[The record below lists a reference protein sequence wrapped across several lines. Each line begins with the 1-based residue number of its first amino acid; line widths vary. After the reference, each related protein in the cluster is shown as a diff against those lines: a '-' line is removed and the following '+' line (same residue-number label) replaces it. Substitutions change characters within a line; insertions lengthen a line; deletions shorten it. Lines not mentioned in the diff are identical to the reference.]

1 MPDPTRIAI
10 IGAGTGGYVAAIRA
24 AQLGAKVTLIESAA
38 VGGLCLNWGCIPS
51 KSLLACAELAQ
62 KINKA
67 GAFGIIITGG
77 VTYDLARM
85 VERKNTVVAGL
96 VKGVRALLKTWNVE
110 LIEGRG
116 ALVAPT
122 TVRVVK
128 PDGAEMTVQ
137 ADAIIIGTGTTAPS
151 LPTLALDGTHVIS
164 SREALD
170 LTAIPDSLVIVG
182 GGVEGCE
189 FASLFSV
196 LGTKVTLVEMLPR
209 ILATEDDEVSALLT
223 AELKKLGVTIL
234 ANTRVEKAVVGAE
247 GVTTTLADG
256 RTVASSK
263 ILVSIG
269 RRFNTGGKAEGKA
282 DDDTLGLAA
291 IGVQLGPRGEILVNE
306 RMETTVPGVYAVGDV
321 TGKAML
327 AHVASAQGKVAVGNI
342 LGRPTT
348 MSYDVIPT
356 GIFTFPEV
364 GRVGLTERE
373 ARQSGMAVTIGKFRP
388 IGLGKA
394 HASGDTTGLMKI
406 VTEATT
412 GKIVGA
418 HLVGS
423 HAADLIHEAAVAM
436 QMGATAATLAET
448 IHAHPTMPEGMM
460 EAAEDVDG
468 MAIHLARR
476 KVGAA

>member
-1 MPDPTRIAI
+1 MADPTRIAI

-24 AQLGAKVTLIESAA
+24 AQLGARVTLIESAA

-62 KINKA
+62 KIKKA
-67 GAFGIIITGG
+67 GEFGITITGA

-85 VERKNTVVAGL
+85 VERKNKIVAGL
-96 VKGVRALLKTWNVE
+96 VKGVRTLLKTWNVE

-116 ALVAPT
+116 ALVNAT

-128 PDGAEMTVQ
+128 SDGTEATLQ
-137 ADAIIIGTGTTAPS
+137 ADAIIVGTGTTAPA
-151 LPTLALDGTHVIS
+151 LPNLALDGTAIIS

-170 LTAIPDSLVIVG
+170 LTALPDSLLIVG

-209 ILATEDDEVSALLT
+209 ILPTEDEEVSALLA

-234 ANTRVEKAVVGAE
+234 VNARVEKAAVGPD
-247 GVTTTLADG
+247 GVSTALADG
-256 RTVASSK
+256 TTVASVK
-263 ILVSIG
+263 VLVSIG
-269 RRFNTGGKAEGKA
+269 RRFNTGGKTDE
-282 DDDTLGLAA
+282 LGLEAA
-291 IGVQLGPRGEILVNE
+291 GVQLGRRSEILVNE
-306 RMETTVPGVYAVGDV
+306 RMETNVPGVYAIGDV

-327 AHVASAQGKVAVGNI
+327 AHVASAQGKIAVRNI
-342 LGRPTT
+342 FGRPAT
-348 MSYDVIPT
+348 MSYDVIPA

-364 GRVGLTERE
+364 GRVGLTEQE
-373 ARQSGMAVTIGKFRP
+373 ARQRGMEIKIGKFRP

-394 HASGDTTGLMKI
+394 HTSGETSGLMKI
-406 VTEATT
+406 VTEAKT
-412 GKIVGA
+412 GRIVGV

-448 IHAHPTMPEGMM
+448 IHAHPTMPEGLM
-460 EAAEDVDG
+460 EAAEDVEG

-476 KVGAA
+476 KVSAA

>member
-1 MPDPTRIAI
+1 MRIVI

-24 AQLGAKVTLIESAA
+24 AQLGAQVTLIESSA

-62 KINKA
+62 KIKKA
-67 GAFGIIITGG
+67 GEFGITITGA
-77 VTYDLARM
+77 VTYDLACM
-85 VERKNTVVAGL
+85 VERKNKIVAGL
-96 VKGVRALLKTWNVE
+96 VKGVRTLLKTWNVE

-116 ALVAPT
+116 ALVNAT

-128 PDGAEMTVQ
+128 PDGTEATLQ
-137 ADAIIIGTGTTAPS
+137 ADAIIVGTGTTAPA
-151 LPTLALDGTHVIS
+151 LPNLALDGTSIIS

-170 LTAIPDSLVIVG
+170 LTAIPDSLLIVG

-209 ILATEDDEVSALLT
+209 ILPTEDEEVSALLA

-234 ANTRVEKAVVGAE
+234 VNARVEKAAVGPD
-247 GVTTTLADG
+247 GVSTTLADG
-256 RTVASSK
+256 HTVASAK
-263 ILVSIG
+263 VLVSIG
-269 RRFNTGGKAEGKA
+269 RRFNTGGKTDE
-282 DDDTLGLAA
+282 LGLEEA
-291 IGVQLGPRGEILVNE
+291 GVQLGRRGEILVNE
-306 RMETTVPGVYAVGDV
+306 RMETNVPGVYAIGDV

-327 AHVASAQGKVAVGNI
+327 AHVASAQGKVAVRNI
-342 LGRPTT
+342 LGSPAT
-348 MSYDVIPT
+348 MSYEVIPT

-364 GRVGLTERE
+364 GRVGLTEQE
-373 ARQSGMAVTIGKFRP
+373 ARQQGMEIKIGKFRP

-394 HASGDTTGLMKI
+394 HASGETAGLMKI
-406 VTEATT
+406 ITEAKT
-412 GKIVGA
+412 GRIVGV

-436 QMGATAATLAET
+436 QMGATAATLAGT
-448 IHAHPTMPEGMM
+448 IHAHPTMPEGLM
-460 EAAEDVDG
+460 EAAEDVEG

-476 KVGAA
+476 KVSAA